1 MLLVPAEHSF
11 WGKYGEKSEGSTHG
25 SPYRYN
31 AHVPLAF
38 YGAGIRK
45 QVVKTPVDQADIA
58 PTLAAL
64 LGIEGIPDA
73 DGKPLA
79 EVKK

>member
-1 MLLVPAEHSF
+1 
-11 WGKYGEKSEGSTHG
+11 
-25 SPYRYN
+25 
-31 AHVPLAF
+31 VPLAF

-64 LGIEGIPDA
+64 LGLEGIPDA
-73 DGKPLA
+73 DGKPRP
-79 EVKK
+79 EVTK